1 MLSKV
6 DRNVEMVMY
15 VDIQG
20 KMFYGDDDCESNNEQ
35 LMWKCLLNILQ
46 QKRLGQTLRLGKTP
60 GSLLEGRI
68 Q

>member
-1 MLSKV
+1 MLIY
-6 DRNVEMVMY
+6 RE
-15 VDIQG
+15 

-46 QKRLGQTLRLGKTP
+46 QKRLGQTLRRGKTP

-68 Q
+68 